1 MRAVV
6 TEPDQRCGAMETA
19 SGHDVITPRNSINVI
34 TRTDGY
40 LASSVTMETGR
51 GGPSCPWH
59 IQVTTTPHLMRI
71 ALMMGRRNRFIVSSD

>member
-1 MRAVV
+1 MHRTAAVV
-6 TEPDQRCGAMETA
+6 TEPEQQCGVMEPA
-19 SGHDVITPRNSINVI
+19 DGHDVMSPSNAINVI

-59 IQVTTTPHLMRI
+59 IQVT
-71 ALMMGRRNRFIVSSD
+71 NS